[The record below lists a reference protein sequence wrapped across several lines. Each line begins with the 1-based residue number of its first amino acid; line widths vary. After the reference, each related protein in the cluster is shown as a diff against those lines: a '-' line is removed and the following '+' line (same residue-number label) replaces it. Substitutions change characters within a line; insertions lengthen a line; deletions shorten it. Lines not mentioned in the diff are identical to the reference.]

1 MTVLS
6 LVKIGWSPLVLG
18 FGMGLGTQEIL
29 LISIVVLLVFGPRR
43 IPEVANFIGK
53 AMRQFR
59 KASQEIQDSINQ
71 EILRADREK
80 RLRENPPVSYESPY
94 APAPSAEAG
103 DSPGADGPV
112 AREYYGPAETGGAT
126 DAPEGAADAAEAT
139 EAAEVQD
146 AAEEARNPDPNDDV
160 RVSDSLESAP
170 GSRERD
176 DADAG
181 TDDEDGRGGPSSS
194 PKDLAG

>member
-1 MTVLS
+1 MAVLS

-29 LISIVVLLVFGPRR
+29 IIFIVVLLVFGPRR
-43 IPEVANFIGK
+43 IPEVANLIGK

-80 RLRENPPVSYESPY
+80 RLRENPPVPYDSPY
-94 APAPSAEAG
+94 APAPSVEAG
-103 DSPGADGPV
+103 DLPGADGPV
-112 AREYYGPAETGGAT
+112 AREYYGPAETEGVT
-126 DAPEGAADAAEAT
+126 DAPAGTAGPADGAAET
-139 EAAEVQD
+139 LV
-146 AAEEARNPDPNDDV
+146 DPNDDV
-160 RVSDSLESAP
+160 RVSESLESGPA
-170 GSRERD
+170 SREIG
-176 DADAG
+176 DANANADSE
-181 TDDEDGRGGPSSS
+181 DEDGRGGPSPS